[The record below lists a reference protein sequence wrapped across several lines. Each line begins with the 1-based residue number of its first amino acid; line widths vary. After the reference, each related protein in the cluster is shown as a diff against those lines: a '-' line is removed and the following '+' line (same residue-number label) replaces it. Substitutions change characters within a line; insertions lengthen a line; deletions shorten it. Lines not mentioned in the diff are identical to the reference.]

1 MQTVIKVH
9 IKCMKQGKATI
20 NCYDGKITI
29 TYNQIEVTCPMSLDD
44 LKVFSLNYPA
54 GINLFDD
61 LEKEISYTNAKIE
74 EKPVKLNTNGAHVLS
89 YRCNHKENNV
99 NEISWTLSDI
109 SYSYQSDMENNY
121 YILDIPFI
129 YLTVKLD
136 DIYKFP
142 NNIIVENDRH
152 KFLFLQSDNENQTIL
167 RVENCSDDN
176 INDLLIHM
184 DFYFH
189 TLVNVSEKHIYYN
202 GKENVTVHIPHFKSK
217 EETLRHPELQFIS
230 IGNPNT
236 FKTFIQKSQWKS
248 LNINDRNKL
257 RQAIYTFAR
266 CKYCDDTTQFLLLY
280 SILDRYVGNSHGEKP
295 YHAMG
300 KKLLKRKIAISKIGQ
315 QTDKEIQKLHLR
327 LIHDNEETVEV
338 TNFCNLRNYIM
349 HFMATSEID
358 EFLKHS
364 VLVANMRFAVT
375 TIILQEFGFNSFQ
388 FHDGWNHLSVF
399 DEKE

>member
-189 TLVNVSEKHIYYN
+189 TLVNVFEKHIYYN

-248 LNINDRNKL
+248 LNINDRNSVSVRKDRFYIVHGYIARSDRCPDAAAVHNRNDMVL
-257 RQAIYTFAR
+257 IHKKTAFILCNLPDHGVRYEISEICLFGSVARSLLTVQFNLGSCKDLTVFFIYLFYDL
-266 CKYCDDTTQFLLLY
+266 CCFLCHISIGRYKLLY
-280 SILDRYVGNSHGEKP
+280 RFHRDKRSRKN
-295 YHAMG
+295 
-300 KKLLKRKIAISKIGQ
+300 LL
-315 QTDKEIQKLHLR
+315 
-327 LIHDNEETVEV
+327 
-338 TNFCNLRNYIM
+338 
-349 HFMATSEID
+349 
-358 EFLKHS
+358 
-364 VLVANMRFAVT
+364 
-375 TIILQEFGFNSFQ
+375 
-388 FHDGWNHLSVF
+388 
-399 DEKE
+399 